1 MVNTELLFAKMI
13 VPTVARLLPSRRRHI
28 FLADLQAQAVQSQ
41 REWLIPIVAGE
52 YTRPTCTLINYAW
65 LAVFAVGIA
74 LRVFALGTSS
84 LSYDEAFTM
93 LVAKAPLWNSLSAT
107 AGDVHPPLFY
117 LIEWAIVRMAGA
129 SPLALRAPSALFGVV
144 GLWLAARLAGTLRLG
159 DAAQLIG
166 VGLMAVLPFQ
176 LHYSQ
181 DARMYTLLQALVLWS
196 LIAML
201 ERRGWQLCTALTLML
216 WTHNYGVIYLAVIA
230 SLAILREF
238 AQPVHVS
245 ADRPMRDA
253 ARFIP
258 LVWQCLLLPVALYL
272 PWAWVLAMQLND
284 LTATGYW
291 IQAGGLGTF
300 LYPLYALWWG
310 ATLPTGWPE
319 IAAIITF
326 GLLFFAVIKAFKV
339 RDRSSLLLT
348 MLTWAPPILAM
359 LASAVWQ
366 PIYLFRAL
374 IGVAAPMYLLVAWA
388 VTHRVD
394 WRATAY
400 AVAVCVPFIVAGL
413 LNRGNLQILKGTS
426 EQVQDYIA
434 AHAQPGD
441 VIVHGNVS
449 SMLGFAASG
458 YPDLP
463 QYLMPTKPGSVGTLS
478 GLTRRELGLREAS
491 LAYMSWKR
499 AWLVWGAVPTIAAAD
514 DAAIVELLGQYEHE
528 QIINLDD
535 IFTGDN
541 ATVDGGVWLLHNS
554 PKH

>member
-1 MVNTELLFAKMI
+1 MLSEMLLARFL
-13 VPTVARLLPSRRRHI
+13 VPAVARLLPARRRNI
-28 FLADLQAQAVQSQ
+28 FLADLQAQAVQKQ
-41 REWLIPIVAGE
+41 REWLIPIVAEE
-52 YTRPTCTLINYAW
+52 YIRPTRTLINYAW
-65 LAVFAVGIA
+65 LAIFGVGIA
-74 LRVFALGTSS
+74 LRLWGLGAAS

-117 LIEWAIVRMAGA
+117 LIEWVLVRIAGN
-129 SPLALRAPSALFGVV
+129 SEWILRAPSVAFGVV
-144 GLWLAARLAGTLRLG
+144 GMALAARLASTIKLS
-159 DAAQLIG
+159 DAARLIG

-181 DARMYTLLQALVLWS
+181 DARMYTLLQALVLWA
-196 LIAML
+196 LIAMI
-201 ERRGWQLCTALTLML
+201 ERRGWQLCVALTLML
-216 WTHNYGVIYLAVIA
+216 WTHNYGAIYLAVIA
-230 SLAILREF
+230 GLALVREF

-245 ADRPMRDA
+245 ADRPIGEA

-258 LVWQCLLLPVALYL
+258 LVWQCLLLPVTLYL

-291 IQAGGLGTF
+291 IQAGSVGAF
-300 LYPLYALWWG
+300 LYPFYAVMWG
-310 ATLPTGWPE
+310 ATLPIGWPE
-319 IAAIITF
+319 IAALITF
-326 GLLFFAVIKAFKV
+326 GLLFFAIIKAVKV
-339 RDRSSLLLT
+339 RDRSSLLLA
-348 MLTWAPPILAM
+348 MLTCAPPILAM
-359 LASAVWQ
+359 LVSVVWQ

-374 IGVAAPMYLLVAWA
+374 IGVAVPMYLLIAWA
-388 VTHRVD
+388 ITHRVD
-394 WRATAY
+394 WRATVY
-400 AVAVCVPFIVAGL
+400 SVAVCVPFIVAGI

-434 AHAQPGD
+434 ANAQPGD

-449 SMLGFAASG
+449 SLLGFAASG

-463 QYLMPTKPGSVGTLS
+463 QYLMPTQLGSVGTLS

-491 LAYMSWKR
+491 LEHMPWQR
-499 AWLVWGAVPTIAAAD
+499 AWLVWGAVPTIAAAED
-514 DAAIVELLGQYEHE
+514 EAIAELLSQYEHE

-541 ATVDGGVWLLHNS
+541 DTVDGGLWLLHSS
-554 PKH
+554 PTH